1 MTYTPVLRI
10 LPHVWNTAESVH
22 VSYPEPSS
30 AYCQDAHLTAAQS
43 APHKGLL
50 LLGLVL
56 ETVRLLAV
64 LAVDDLQLVF
74 EFGSFTPP

>member
-1 MTYTPVLRI
+1 MGRVKLELLDAMTYTPVLRV
-10 LPHVWNTAESVH
+10 LSRVWNTPESMR
-22 VSYPEPSS
+22 VSYPEHSS
-30 AYCQDAHLTAAQS
+30 AYCQDAHLTAAQL

-64 LAVDDLQLVF
+64 LAVDDL
-74 EFGSFTPP
+74 